1 MSEQTLYKQ
10 CKYDDMTVEELQQ
23 RLQEIF
29 FSADELDDQVITEIN
44 RIIISMDNL
53 KPIKDPY
60 IAEESWERFLQD
72 RAEEL
77 VQLGFLICSYRN
89 NGRFDT

>member
-1 MSEQTLYKQ
+1 M
-10 CKYDDMTVEELQQ
+10 QQ

-29 FSADELDDQVITEIN
+29 FSADAFDDQVITEIN

-60 IAEESWERFLQD
+60 IAEESWERFL
-72 RAEEL
+72 RNHAEKL
-77 VQLGFLICSYRN
+77 AQFGFLI
-89 NGRFDT
+89 